1 MERKEFAFENDYVK
15 IINPTKEVEMEIVSI
30 LKNTDLSEDSG
41 IVSAYHI
48 LNKLCIPKNEKYDF
62 SKYSIDE
69 FLEMAKEAH
78 LYDGL
83 QEIINATAL
92 ISSNATIHE
101 LQYMALGLKNQ
112 RIQML
117 LSMIQ
122 DETGALN
129 ELGKEIYYDNK
140 ENKKNRELVDL
151 YKEKREMK
159 KQIDS
164 LLDGVE

>member
-15 IINPTKEVEMEIVSI
+15 IINPTKDMEIEIVSI

-62 SKYSIDE
+62 SKCSVDE
-69 FLEMAKEAH
+69 FLKIAKEAH

-140 ENKKNRELVDL
+140 ENKKNRELADL
-151 YKEKREMK
+151 YREKREMK

-164 LLDGVE
+164 FMDGVE

>member
-15 IINPTKEVEMEIVSI
+15 IINPTKDMEIEIVSI

-62 SKYSIDE
+62 SKCSIDE
-69 FLEMAKEAH
+69 FLKIAKEAH

-140 ENKKNRELVDL
+140 ENKKNRELADL

-159 KQIDS
+159 KQINS
-164 LLDGVE
+164 LMDGVE

>member
-15 IINPTKEVEMEIVSI
+15 IINPTKDMEIEIVSI

-48 LNKLCIPKNEKYDF
+48 LNKLCIHKNEKYDF

-69 FLEMAKEAH
+69 FLKIAKEAH

-140 ENKKNRELVDL
+140 ENKKNRELADL
-151 YKEKREMK
+151 YREKREMK

-164 LLDGVE
+164 FMDGVE

>member
-1 MERKEFAFENDYVK
+1 MY
-15 IINPTKEVEMEIVSI
+15 TQ
-30 LKNTDLSEDSG
+30 
-41 IVSAYHI
+41 
-48 LNKLCIPKNEKYDF
+48 NEKYDF
-62 SKYSIDE
+62 SKYSVDE
-69 FLEMAKEAH
+69 FLKIAKEAH

-140 ENKKNRELVDL
+140 ENKKNRELADL
-151 YKEKREMK
+151 YREKREMK

-164 LLDGVE
+164 FMDGVE

>member
-15 IINPTKEVEMEIVSI
+15 IINPTKDMEIEIVSI

-62 SKYSIDE
+62 SKCSVDE
-69 FLEMAKEAH
+69 FLKIAKEAH

-140 ENKKNRELVDL
+140 ENKKNRELADL

-164 LLDGVE
+164 FMDGVE

>member
-1 MERKEFAFENDYVK
+1 MEGKEFAFENDYVK
-15 IINPTKEVEMEIVSI
+15 IINPTKDMEIEIVSI

-69 FLEMAKEAH
+69 FLRIAKEAH

-129 ELGKEIYYDNK
+129 KLGKEIYYDNK
-140 ENKKNRELVDL
+140 ENKKNMELADI

-164 LLDGVE
+164 LMDGVE

>member
-15 IINPTKEVEMEIVSI
+15 IINPTKDMEIEIVSI

-62 SKYSIDE
+62 SKCSVDE
-69 FLEMAKEAH
+69 FLRIAKEAH

-140 ENKKNRELVDL
+140 ENKKNRELADL
-151 YKEKREMK
+151 YREKREMK

-164 LLDGVE
+164 FMDGVE

>member
-15 IINPTKEVEMEIVSI
+15 IINPTKDMEIEIVSI

-62 SKYSIDE
+62 SKYSVDV
-69 FLEMAKEAH
+69 FLKIAKEAH

-140 ENKKNRELVDL
+140 ENKKNRELADL
-151 YKEKREMK
+151 YREKREMK

-164 LLDGVE
+164 FMDGVE